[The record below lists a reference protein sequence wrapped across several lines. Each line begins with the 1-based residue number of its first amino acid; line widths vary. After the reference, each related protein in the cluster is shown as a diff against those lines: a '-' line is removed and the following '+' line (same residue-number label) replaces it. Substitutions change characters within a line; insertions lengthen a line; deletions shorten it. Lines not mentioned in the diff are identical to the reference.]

1 MGAFRP
7 GAGQPPRR
15 KECTPEAEEVRKIAN
30 RDKQGLVLPESSQ
43 RRNFSVSRDIL
54 GLPSISASVKC
65 LTKSLEDAKLD
76 FQLLTD
82 FIYRCFG
89 LSARHLL
96 DKFLLRVYD

>member
-15 KECTPEAEEVRKIAN
+15 KECTPEAEEVRRIAS

-43 RRNFSVSRDIL
+43 WPGFSVSRDIL

-65 LTKSLEDAKLD
+65 LTKLFEDVKLD
-76 FQLLTD
+76 F
-82 FIYRCFG
+82 RC
-89 LSARHLL
+89 
-96 DKFLLRVYD
+96 